1 MVVSFLLQCIHLIYI
16 FQDEIFLSFHLI
28 TLFAIITSNSPPSS
42 SWSCASYSSGVCRS
56 LVRSWRGMVWAYC
69 IITTSNDDDER
80 RVDFVKSFEDSL
92 SHTFLILNLI
102 YEQIYSTHLRRALL
116 FLMAHTWARKWATSS
131 HLILRE
137 HNGDVEW
144 SFSYDATW
152 QWISIFFIC
161 PRWISC
167 TRCSKVLIF
176 SPLNCLSNWAILISR
191 ISHHRRVTAHSGI
204 H

>member
-1 MVVSFLLQCIHLIYI
+1 MVVSLLLQCIHLIYI

-102 YEQIYSTHLRRALL
+102 YEQIYSN
-116 FLMAHTWARKWATSS
+116 SS
-131 HLILRE
+131 PPSSSFFSWLTPERGNGQ
-137 HNGDVEW
+137 HN
-144 SFSYDATW
+144 
-152 QWISIFFIC
+152 
-161 PRWISC
+161 
-167 TRCSKVLIF
+167 
-176 SPLNCLSNWAILISR
+176 LISSWEN
-191 ISHHRRVTAHSGI
+191 ITVMLNEVSLMTQLDSEFQFFLFVQDEFPAHVAAKFSFFRR
-204 H
+204 